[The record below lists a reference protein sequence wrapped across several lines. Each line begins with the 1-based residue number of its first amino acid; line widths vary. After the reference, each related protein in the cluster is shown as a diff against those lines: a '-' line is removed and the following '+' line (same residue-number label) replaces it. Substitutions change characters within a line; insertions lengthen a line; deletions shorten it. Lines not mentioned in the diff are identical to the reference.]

1 MKYEKLNEALGMLPD
16 ALTETDA
23 AVTTAPRR
31 RIRGKILLAAALC
44 AGILVMTAAAAVMR
58 YLYAPGVGIVGAGEI
73 QVYACYE
80 EIFVGNARIDAAVL
94 SRTGDF
100 CHVALYV
107 WRDEEVQQDPAQA
120 MQGIPPAELD
130 NVALI
135 VNGREQIR
143 RGASMS
149 THGFSSYRY
158 EGVPFAEEMT
168 LRDHAGNETVI
179 RFTDVRESDYAQM
192 RGFVLPGGGKL
203 GVIPVTGTGNLF
215 AAELREPISEKI
227 AENAERTSAMAH
239 LSAHCTDGTEG
250 SVSGTV
256 QFEDGSG
263 CLQIAHKAYGKE
275 VEALSLRGVSITH
288 IFNPGW
294 SDTPE
299 VKFTIPAPGE
309 SVAVDLVI
317 YDANGITC
325 RVTEITREIGQGLTY
340 KVDVES
346 KHAHLTSFSV
356 MAQAYVRMD
365 VDYMNG
371 QMHIQQENSPVILTN
386 SAQGYD
392 TRDVYITNLN
402 TGETRVAEAG
412 EEAYLSIQVMRYGI
426 EGSGKVQV
434 K

>member
-1 MKYEKLNEALGMLPD
+1 MKYDKLNEALGMLPD

-23 AVTTAPRR
+23 KSAPRR
-31 RIRGKILLAAALC
+31 RLSGRILIAAALC
-44 AGILVMTAAAAVMR
+44 AAILTLTAAAAVMT
-58 YLYAPGVGIVGAGEI
+58 YLYAPGVGIVGAGDV

-80 EIFVGNARIDAAVL
+80 DIFVGNARIDAAVL
-94 SRTGDF
+94 ARTGDF
-100 CHVALYV
+100 CNVALYV

-149 THGFSSYRY
+149 TQGFSSYRY
-158 EGVPFAEEMT
+158 EGVPFASEMT

-192 RGFVLPGGGKL
+192 RGFRLSGGGTL

-215 AAELREPISEKI
+215 ASEMHEPISEAI
-227 AENAERTSAMAH
+227 SEGAERTTATAH

-256 QFEDGSG
+256 HFEDGSG

-275 VEALSLRGVSITH
+275 VESLSLRGVSIRH
-288 IFNPGW
+288 LFNPGW
-294 SDTPE
+294 DDMPE
-299 VKFTIPAPGE
+299 VKFVLPAPGE

-317 YDANGITC
+317 YDANGIVC
-325 RVTEITREIGQGLTY
+325 RVTEITREIGVGLTY
-340 KVDVES
+340 KYDIVSE
-346 KHAHLTSFSV
+346 HAHLQNLI
-356 MAQAYVRMD
+356 AHAEAYVRMD

-371 QMHIQQENSPVILTN
+371 QMHIQQKNAPVTICN

-392 TRDVYITNLN
+392 TRDVYITDLN

-412 EEAYLSIQVMRYGI
+412 EEAYLSIQFLLYGI
-426 EGSGKVQV
+426 EGSGTV
-434 K
+434 KMK